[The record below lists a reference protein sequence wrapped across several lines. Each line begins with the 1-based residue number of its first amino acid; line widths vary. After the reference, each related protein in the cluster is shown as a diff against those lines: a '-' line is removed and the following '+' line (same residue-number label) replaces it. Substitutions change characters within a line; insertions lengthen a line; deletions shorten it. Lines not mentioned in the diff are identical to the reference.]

1 MSKTTGGEFTPRR
14 CSEVSRVLDESEI
27 LKEELQDGLGGRLSK
42 HLRGHKSVRAFAREC
57 GVSPTYISLIE
68 NDLSR
73 GSFGF
78 LRRLIDKVPTLAPRA
93 PRNRKKS

>member
-14 CSEVSRVLDESEI
+14 CSEVLRVLDESDI
-27 LKEELQDGLGGRLSK
+27 LKSELEDGLGGRLSR

-78 LRRLIDKVPTLAPRA
+78 LRRLIDKVPASASRST
-93 PRNRKKS
+93 RNRKKS